1 VENLHINYN
10 ALGILDVGFSS
21 SGDFLMLKILIVEDE
36 LDTVEL
42 VRRIL
47 TAHNF
52 EVFHAELAEDGLRQA
67 RAEKPD
73 LILLDLGLPDYDGQ
87 TLAGWLRDDPDLNST
102 SIVAFTAWPVETAQK
117 MAESYGC
124 AGYISKPIESV
135 NQFVR
140 QIESFLS
147 KSRTE

>member
-1 VENLHINYN
+1 
-10 ALGILDVGFSS
+10 
-21 SGDFLMLKILIVEDE
+21 MLKVLIVEDE
-36 LDTVEL
+36 LDTAEL

-52 EVFHAELAEDGLRQA
+52 EVFHAGLAEDGLGQA
-67 RAEKPD
+67 RAKKPD

-87 TLAGWLRDDPDLNST
+87 TLAGWLHEDPDLKST
-102 SIVAFTAWPVETAQK
+102 LIVAFTAWPVETAQK
-117 MAESYGC
+117 MVESYGC
-124 AGYISKPIESV
+124 AGYISKPIQSV

>member
-1 VENLHINYN
+1 
-10 ALGILDVGFSS
+10 
-21 SGDFLMLKILIVEDE
+21 MLKILIVEDE

-102 SIVAFTAWPVETAQK
+102 LIVAFTAWPVETAQK

-140 QIESFLS
+140 QVESFLS